1 MFLYEA
7 DRRGVV
13 CHCWPGVRDDAR
25 ANARFP
31 TEYDSKGYGLMRLA
45 GHSPK
50 HWPVSSR
57 PCDCRTSRPALHRVA
72 WEARFLSHTHKTQ
85 LLRTHTHTTLLHAN
99 FLHTTRSHS
108 FTTISQLPHTDN
120 SCTHNCLTPIHHTF
134 LTHTHT
140 QLFHIQLFLTYRSPT
155 TSFVFPSF
163 PIPLQL

>member
-72 WEARFLSHTHKTQ
+72 WEARFLTHTHKTQ
-85 LLRTHTHTTLLHAN
+85 LLHTHTHN
-99 FLHTTRSHS
+99 S
-108 FTTISQLPHTDN
+108 FTRK
-120 SCTHNCLTPIHHTF
+120 F
-134 LTHTHT
+134 LTHNSFTLIHNYFTTSSHRQLLHT
-140 QLFHIQLFLTYRSPT
+140 QLSHPHTSHLSNAHTHNSSTYN
-155 TSFVFPSF
+155 FF
-163 PIPLQL
+163 